1 MIHQII
7 ETTGATQGATFE
19 TAEQVR
25 EYMTV
30 ENIASMFDDC
40 SFTQDE
46 LDRAADYM
54 IANLVHFVED
64 SK

>member
-1 MIHQII
+1 MIQHII

-40 SFTQDE
+40 VFTQDE
-46 LDRAADYM
+46 LDRTAEYM
-54 IANLVHFVED
+54 IANLVHFA
-64 SK
+64 SGK